1 MNVRKA
7 ALDCLNKLQH
17 PNSRIS
23 SVIRNIET
31 RVQPVDLNL
40 LHQLVYGTIRWQGQL
55 DWVLNPFIPNRF
67 RLAPHL
73 RNILRLG
80 AYQLLHLNRIP
91 IHAIIYETVELAKPK
106 IKTSRFVNAVLRNLS
121 RNRDDLPFPDQVNEP
136 IEWLSLSQSYP
147 KWLVERWTE
156 EFGLEWAKDFCQ
168 ASNSLA
174 PLTVRTNTLKIDR
187 CNLVKKFLKSGIDA
201 RKTSTSPEGI
211 QLLGI
216 SNLVQSNIYAE
227 GLCQVQD
234 EAAQIIAHLAGITK
248 ESSQLVV
255 DVCAAPGGKTTHL
268 AQLMGNDGYVVAMD
282 ITDQKIKLVEQNC
295 QRLGITNVETIVASA
310 LDPVIQPLSKANI
323 VLVDV
328 PCSGFGTLRR
338 HPDIRWKK
346 NRSQIS
352 DLADL
357 QFQILSN
364 VAAQIRAGTIIIYST
379 CTTEIE
385 ENQQVILRFKKQ
397 YPNFSVEAISS
408 YLPNKNPTMQTSE
421 GYWQTFPHLHD
432 MDGSFAV
439 RLRKV

>member
-31 RVQPVDLNL
+31 RVRPVDLNL

-121 RNRDDLPFPDQVNEP
+121 RNRNDLPFPDQVNEP

-187 CNLVKKFLKSGIDA
+187 CNLVKKFLKGGIDA
-201 RKTSTSPEGI
+201 RKTSISPEGI

-310 LDPVIQPLSKANI
+310 LDPVIQPLPKANI

-364 VAAQIRAGTIIIYST
+364 VADQIRAGTIIIYST